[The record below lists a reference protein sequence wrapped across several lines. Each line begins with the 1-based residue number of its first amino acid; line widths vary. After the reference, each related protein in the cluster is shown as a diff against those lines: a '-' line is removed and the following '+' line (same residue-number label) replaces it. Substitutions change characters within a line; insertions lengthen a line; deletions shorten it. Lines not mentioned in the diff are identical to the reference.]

1 MNYSIFGDSDCP
13 IVQASLKRGETIKVE
28 RGFHGVYFQCRIGR

>member
-28 RGFHGVYFQCRIGR
+28 RGSMVYIQCRIGR

>member
-28 RGFHGVYFQCRIGR
+28 RGSDLVPVKWTH